1 MKGSDNLCRLRI
13 LKAVIFRTG
22 LDNISLHFKNISNK
36 ARLDDNLTT
45 EDFSVV
51 YQDMHILKKDKGLA
65 ALTLLVAES
74 DPKQKETLIRLIMHM
89 LKYKQDK

>member
-51 YQDMHILKKDKGLA
+51 YQNMHILKKDK
-65 ALTLLVAES
+65 
-74 DPKQKETLIRLIMHM
+74 
-89 LKYKQDK
+89 

>member
-1 MKGSDNLCRLRI
+1 MKGSDKLCRLRI

-45 EDFSVV
+45 EDFSVI
-51 YQDMHILKKDKGLA
+51 YQDMHILKKDK
-65 ALTLLVAES
+65 
-74 DPKQKETLIRLIMHM
+74 
-89 LKYKQDK
+89 

>member
-22 LDNISLHFKNISNK
+22 SDNISLRFKNISNK
-36 ARLDDNLTT
+36 AKLDENLTT

-51 YQDMHILKKDKGLA
+51 YQDIHILKKDK
-65 ALTLLVAES
+65 
-74 DPKQKETLIRLIMHM
+74 
-89 LKYKQDK
+89 

>member
-1 MKGSDNLCRLRI
+1 MKGSDNLCRLRM

-36 ARLDDNLTT
+36 AKLDDNLTT

-51 YQDMHILKKDKGLA
+51 YQDMHILKKDK
-65 ALTLLVAES
+65 
-74 DPKQKETLIRLIMHM
+74 
-89 LKYKQDK
+89 

>member
-36 ARLDDNLTT
+36 ARLDDNLTS

-51 YQDMHILKKDKGLA
+51 YQNMHILKKDK
-65 ALTLLVAES
+65 
-74 DPKQKETLIRLIMHM
+74 
-89 LKYKQDK
+89 

>member
-22 LDNISLHFKNISNK
+22 LDNINLHFKNISNK
-36 ARLDDNLTT
+36 ARLDDNLTS

-51 YQDMHILKKDKGLA
+51 YQNMHILKKDK
-65 ALTLLVAES
+65 
-74 DPKQKETLIRLIMHM
+74 
-89 LKYKQDK
+89 

>member
-36 ARLDDNLTT
+36 AKLDDNLTT
-45 EDFSVV
+45 EDFSAV
-51 YQDMHILKKDKGLA
+51 YQDMHILKKDK
-65 ALTLLVAES
+65 
-74 DPKQKETLIRLIMHM
+74 
-89 LKYKQDK
+89 

>member
-1 MKGSDNLCRLRI
+1 MKGRDNLCRLRI

-36 ARLDDNLTT
+36 ARLDDNLTS

-51 YQDMHILKKDKGLA
+51 YQNMHILKKDK
-65 ALTLLVAES
+65 
-74 DPKQKETLIRLIMHM
+74 
-89 LKYKQDK
+89 

>member
-22 LDNISLHFKNISNK
+22 LDNISLHFNHISNK
-36 ARLDDNLTT
+36 ARLDDNLTS

-51 YQDMHILKKDKGLA
+51 YQNMHILKKDK
-65 ALTLLVAES
+65 
-74 DPKQKETLIRLIMHM
+74 
-89 LKYKQDK
+89 

>member
-22 LDNISLHFKNISNK
+22 LDNISLHFKKISNK
-36 ARLDDNLTT
+36 AKLDDNLTT

-51 YQDMHILKKDKGLA
+51 YQDMHILKKDK
-65 ALTLLVAES
+65 
-74 DPKQKETLIRLIMHM
+74 
-89 LKYKQDK
+89 

>member
-1 MKGSDNLCRLRI
+1 MKGRDNLCRLRI

-51 YQDMHILKKDKGLA
+51 YQDMHILKKDK
-65 ALTLLVAES
+65 
-74 DPKQKETLIRLIMHM
+74 
-89 LKYKQDK
+89 

>member
-36 ARLDDNLTT
+36 ARLDDYLTS

-51 YQDMHILKKDKGLA
+51 YQNMHILKKDK
-65 ALTLLVAES
+65 
-74 DPKQKETLIRLIMHM
+74 
-89 LKYKQDK
+89 

>member
-22 LDNISLHFKNISNK
+22 LDNINLHFKNISNK
-36 ARLDDNLTT
+36 AKLDGNLTT

-51 YQDMHILKKDKGLA
+51 Y
-65 ALTLLVAES
+65 
-74 DPKQKETLIRLIMHM
+74 
-89 LKYKQDK
+89 

>member
-36 ARLDDNLTT
+36 AKLDDNLTT

-51 YQDMHILKKDKGLA
+51 YQDMHILKKDK
-65 ALTLLVAES
+65 
-74 DPKQKETLIRLIMHM
+74 
-89 LKYKQDK
+89 

>member
-36 ARLDDNLTT
+36 ARLDDNLTS

-51 YQDMHILKKDKGLA
+51 YQDMHILKKDK
-65 ALTLLVAES
+65 
-74 DPKQKETLIRLIMHM
+74 
-89 LKYKQDK
+89 

>member
-36 ARLDDNLTT
+36 AKLDDNLTT
-45 EDFSVV
+45 EDFSVI
-51 YQDMHILKKDKGLA
+51 YQDMHILKKDK
-65 ALTLLVAES
+65 
-74 DPKQKETLIRLIMHM
+74 
-89 LKYKQDK
+89 

>member
-36 ARLDDNLTT
+36 AKLDDNLTS

-51 YQDMHILKKDKGLA
+51 YQDMHILKKDK
-65 ALTLLVAES
+65 
-74 DPKQKETLIRLIMHM
+74 
-89 LKYKQDK
+89 

>member
-51 YQDMHILKKDKGLA
+51 YQDMHILKKDK
-65 ALTLLVAES
+65 
-74 DPKQKETLIRLIMHM
+74 
-89 LKYKQDK
+89 

>member
-1 MKGSDNLCRLRI
+1 MKGRDNLCRLRI

-51 YQDMHILKKDKGLA
+51 YQNMHILKKDK
-65 ALTLLVAES
+65 
-74 DPKQKETLIRLIMHM
+74 
-89 LKYKQDK
+89 

>member
-1 MKGSDNLCRLRI
+1 MKGSDNLCHLRI

-51 YQDMHILKKDKGLA
+51 YQDMHILKKDK
-65 ALTLLVAES
+65 
-74 DPKQKETLIRLIMHM
+74 
-89 LKYKQDK
+89 

>member
-22 LDNISLHFKNISNK
+22 LDNISLHFKNVSNK
-36 ARLDDNLTT
+36 ARLDDNLTS

-51 YQDMHILKKDKGLA
+51 YQNMHILKKDK
-65 ALTLLVAES
+65 
-74 DPKQKETLIRLIMHM
+74 
-89 LKYKQDK
+89 

>member
-1 MKGSDNLCRLRI
+1 

-36 ARLDDNLTT
+36 AKLDDNLTT

-51 YQDMHILKKDKGLA
+51 YQDMHILKKDK
-65 ALTLLVAES
+65 
-74 DPKQKETLIRLIMHM
+74 
-89 LKYKQDK
+89 